1 MQNNQVFLSPS
12 YHTQF
17 YTPNK
22 NYPLAA
28 QNNTP
33 NMNMLSNEKSINSQS
48 PSIHLKFE
56 VPKQNANIHF
66 VSRTPPPSHNRRDFV
81 NLYDNPKIKELSNS
95 PVQFQRLNVMDS
107 INNSPQI
114 KYHPIRNLAPQHY
127 NLKVLRNSNN
137 NGLISYHNSPIYI
150 NIDQQA
156 NRMART
162 PPPKKNISNNN
173 INSINYNN
181 ISNYNNDSSLYS
193 YQNIST
199 NLGNQIPTM
208 NNNNY
213 LKQNNNMKIIKV
225 SDFNQNKNYES
236 IANIKLNNNNSY
248 KNFFINNYNNS
259 LINNYKNTLINN
271 YNNFNHNYINKINIK
286 KNPDIN
292 RNNKFQN
299 YINIKKTYNYYP
311 TDNYRNNLKDRNI
324 SNINQYYDYQNQSQN
339 DIYKNNENKI
349 KSINQINYNLSTGNN
364 TSFTDNSFQNKTPNI
379 QQNHITIIPIPQNKY
394 KYIFHYGENGVIKR
408 SFREITIT
416 KPVPG
421 DDFNVAE
428 FQKIKQIGEGTYGRI
443 YCVKWIK
450 NNELYALKK
459 LNFYGKDL
467 FTFRKKVKI
476 MQNFMTKTQ
485 HNGLIKIYGDKC
497 LPSQRPNEFDYYIIM
512 ELGEKDWEKEMI
524 MREKCSYYYSEYELL
539 QIILQLVKTLSL
551 MQKNNITHRDIKPQN
566 IIICKNAF
574 KLCDFD
580 DVKIIIG
587 NGPIIQ
593 SVRGSELYMS
603 PILFY
608 AYNSQVPNVLHNTY
622 KSDVFSLGMTIFLAA
637 ALSAK
642 PLCDIREL
650 KDMNFISQIINN
662 TLKNRYSQNL
672 ITLIIKMLQI
682 DENLRFDFIELEKY
696 ISSIWPN

>member
-1 MQNNQVFLSPS
+1 MQNNQVFLSPN

-22 NYPLAA
+22 NYALTS

-33 NMNMLSNEKSINSQS
+33 NMNIISNEKSINYQS

-66 VSRTPPPSHNRRDFV
+66 VSRTPPPSHIRRDFV
-81 NLYDNPKIKELSNS
+81 NLHDNPKIKELSNS
-95 PVQFQRLNVMDS
+95 PVQNQRLNIMDT

-137 NGLISYHNSPIYI
+137 GLISYHNSPIYI
-150 NIDQQA
+150 NIEQ
-156 NRMART
+156 NVHRLART
-162 PPPKKNISNNN
+162 PPPKKNISN
-173 INSINYNN
+173 INSLNYNN
-181 ISNYNNDSSLYS
+181 ISYYNNDSSLNA
-193 YQNIST
+193 YQNVST
-199 NLGNQIPTM
+199 NLANQLPTM

-213 LKQNNNMKIIKV
+213 LKQNNNMKIIRV
-225 SDFNQNKNYES
+225 SDFNQNKNYEN
-236 IANIKLNNNNSY
+236 IANIKLNNNN
-248 KNFFINNYNNS
+248 NNYNN
-259 LINNYKNTLINN
+259 ILINN
-271 YNNFNHNYINKINIK
+271 YNNFNQNHNFISKINIK
-286 KNPDIN
+286 KNPDLI

-299 YINIKKTYNYYP
+299 NNMNIKRIYNYYP
-311 TDNYRNNLKDRNI
+311 IDNYRNIQKGRNI
-324 SNINQYYDYQNQSQN
+324 PDISQYYGYHNQSQN

-349 KSINQINYNLSTGNN
+349 KSINQINYNLSSGNN
-364 TSFTDNSFQNKTPNI
+364 TSFNNNSFQNKTPNI
-379 QQNHITIIPIPQNKY
+379 QQNHITIIPLPQNKY
-394 KYIFHYGENGVIKR
+394 KYIFHYGENGVIRR
-408 SFREITIT
+408 SFREITIA

-428 FQKIKQIGEGTYGRI
+428 FQIIKQIGEGTYGKI

-459 LNFYGKDL
+459 LTFYGKDL
-467 FTFRKKVKI
+467 FTFKKKVKI
-476 MQNFMTKTQ
+476 IQNLMSKTQ
-485 HNGLIKIYGDKC
+485 HNGFIKIYGDKC
-497 LPSQRPNEFDYYIIM
+497 VPNQRPNEIDYYIIM

-608 AYNSQVPNVLHNTY
+608 AYNNQVPNVLHNTY
-622 KSDVFSLGMTIFLAA
+622 KSDVFSLGMTILLAA
-637 ALSAK
+637 ALSAR

-650 KDMNFISQIINN
+650 KDMNLISQIINYA
-662 TLKNRYSQNL
+662 LKNRYSQNL
-672 ITLIIKMLQI
+672 INLIIKMLQI